1 MRFKRTII
9 SIGVAALASGAYASE
24 AKEFI
29 ETLVSPVFEGDSILF
44 RMRAPQAHEV
54 ALSGQF
60 MKGKTNLAK
69 GEDGVWS
76 VKIKAPAP
84 DIYPY
89 QFEVDGTKVA
99 DPGNHLYFISEV
111 FKPSLLEVKSPSS
124 LTDVRDV
131 PHGKVHYCTYRSL
144 TLGEFRNVVVYT
156 PAEYDENPDKHYP
169 VFYLISGT
177 TDTEEGWY
185 KVGRANTI
193 ADNLISE
200 GAAKPSIIVMPYGY
214 VNMGN
219 PRPSSDRAVEMYK
232 KFDKELTE
240 EVMPYIERNFRTVRE
255 RDYRAIAGFSRG
267 GGQAMFSAFSH
278 PDKFGWLDVYSA
290 YLTPAVMDE
299 YFPDL
304 KDEANRLNDLWMCV
318 GYDDFL
324 RNEVVAN
331 HEYFEARGI
340 RHTLEQRPGSHTSM
354 HYRYCLA
361 QSLRKL
367 FGNGESDALV
377 IEEIPLLGYTLY
389 RPADMKGTLDKFGKL
404 VPVVFGNGGC
414 TQYSSDYL
422 PLFTRLIKNGY
433 VVLAVGVKDLWDDSL
448 AGNGKIEFDKIG
460 YEDRL
465 TEGIDWLESAV
476 NDKESPLYSALDLDK
491 IAVGGHSCGGAQA
504 LAVSGDPRVKTTFM
518 MNSGMGD
525 MKMAGADRK
534 SLAALHAPI
543 IYLIGGEEDIA
554 YLNAEID
561 FKRIESVPVAS
572 LNLPVGHQ
580 GTYKKPAGGL
590 MGEVTV
596 KWLDWILKGDAKQGA
611 FFIDGDFRSSIM
623 PDASFKSKNLDLI
636 VKK

>member
-1 MRFKRTII
+1 MGYKKVLF
-9 SIGVAALASGAYASE
+9 AAMAAAIVSGGQASGA
-24 AKEFI
+24 KDFMDV
-29 ETLVSPVFEGDSILF
+29 LVSPVFEGDSVLF
-44 RMRAPQAHEV
+44 RIEAPAADDV
-54 ALSGQF
+54 VLSGQF
-60 MKGKTNLAK
+60 TEKKIKLSKGP
-69 GEDGVWS
+69 DGVWS
-76 VKIKAPAP
+76 VKVKTPAP

-89 QFEVDGTKVA
+89 QFEVDGIKVA
-99 DPGNHLYFISEV
+99 DPGNPLYFISEI

-124 LTDVRDV
+124 LTEVRDV
-131 PHGKVHYCTYRSL
+131 PHGKVHYCTYKSN

-156 PAEYDENPDKHYP
+156 PAEYDVCEDNHYP

-193 ADNLISE
+193 ADNLIADGE
-200 GAAKPSIIVMPYGY
+200 AVPSIIVMPYGY

-219 PRPSSDRAVEMYK
+219 PRPSSDGAVEMYK

-240 EVMPYIERNFRTVRE
+240 EIMPYVERNFRTVRE

-267 GGQAMFSAFSH
+267 GGQAMFSGLSN

-304 KDEANRLNDLWMCV
+304 KNEANRLNDLWMCV
-318 GYDDFL
+318 GHDDFL
-324 RNEVVAN
+324 RKDVVAN

-340 RHTLEQRPGSHTSM
+340 RHTLEQRPGNHTSM
-354 HYRYCLA
+354 HYRYCLE

-367 FGNGESDALV
+367 FGNGESEALA
-377 IEEIPLLGYTLY
+377 IEEVPLLGYTLY
-389 RPADMKGTLDKFGKL
+389 RPADMKKSLDKFGKL

-414 TQYSSDYL
+414 SQYSSDYL

-433 VVLAVGVKDLWDDSL
+433 VVLAVGVKDLWDESL
-448 AGNGKIEFDKIG
+448 AGDGKIEFDKIG

-465 TEGIDWLESAV
+465 TEGIDWLERAV
-476 NDKESPLYSALDLDK
+476 ADKGSRFYGAFDLER

-504 LAVSGDPRVKTTFM
+504 LAVSDDPRVKTTFM

-525 MKMAGADRK
+525 MVMAGADRK
-534 SLAALHAPI
+534 SLSRLHAPI
-543 IYLIGGEEDIA
+543 IYLIGGEDDIA

-590 MGEVTV
+590 MGDVTV
-596 KWLDWILKGDAKQGA
+596 KWLDWVLKGDVRQGG
-611 FFIDGDFRSSIM
+611 FFVDKGTRAAVM
-623 PDASFKSKNLDLI
+623 PDACFKSKKLDL
-636 VKK
+636 VGAR